1 MQAVLLLSRGGI
13 QRGMNGDEIAI
24 HDPVRAEGL
33 VSVPLVCLS
42 LAWDPEKRNRDGD
55 TPGR

>member
-1 MQAVLLLSRGGI
+1 MQGMAWSGGI